1 MRDLYKRLGVDKQAS
16 DEEISMAIEACQH
29 TALKSEAAVV
39 LEGKPRRDE
48 YDRLHGLLCDLG
60 RLRARL
66 GLTHGQYWRGS
77 VANDF
82 SIPPDN
88 ERSRHDE
95 LVIKI
100 SQAVS
105 LLETYQR
112 RRHYLPWLVCAGF
125 IGVAALVIA
134 SGLGLLQWV

>member
-1 MRDLYKRLGVDKQAS
+1 MRDLYKRLGVGKDAS
-16 DEEISMAIEACQH
+16 DTEISAAIEACQH

-39 LEGKPRRDE
+39 LEGKPRREE
-48 YDRLHGLLCDLG
+48 YDRLHGLLCNLG

-66 GLTHGQYWRGS
+66 GLSHAQYWQGS

-100 SQAVS
+100 SQAVT
-105 LLETYQR
+105 LHELYQR
-112 RRHYLPWLVCAGF
+112 LRYGFPWLAC
-125 IGVAALVIA
+125 IGLMSVIA
-134 SGLGLLQWV
+134 LAIAIGLGVL